1 MNWLD
6 IAIVIFTL
14 FGCFRGLK
22 SGLISATAI
31 IIGVI
36 LGIILAGQFSDNVK
50 PMLADTI
57 TSERLAS
64 VLSYALILSATV
76 AASWVIGKF
85 VKALNSLLFL
95 GWADKFGGV
104 ALGFLAGILISGALI
119 ATMARLTYNF
129 EIPDPV
135 PHQQIV
141 ANVIPIE
148 STQGFLENT
157 LLESALVPRFVE
169 IQQGVPES
177 LKGSIP
183 EDFRIALTHL
193 QSKIEGKGP

>member
-6 IAIVIFTL
+6 IAIAAIVM

-31 IIGVI
+31 IIGVT

-50 PMLADTI
+50 SMLTDTI

-64 VLSYALILSATV
+64 VLAYTLVLSATV

-141 ANVIPIE
+141 ANVLPIE
-148 STQGFLENT
+148 NTQGFLEKT
-157 LLESALVPRFVE
+157 LLESALVPQLLE
-169 IQQGVPES
+169 TQQGVPES
-177 LKGSIP
+177 FKGSIP
-183 EDFRIALTHL
+183 EDFRIALTYL
-193 QSKIEGKGP
+193 QTAIERNNP